1 MVIQII
7 INPNLFNHLYSMKQ
21 NNKIK
26 DSKVEEIMSKN
37 IISLNPKEPIS
48 RAIKIFEEHEIH
60 HIPIVIMDKVVGI
73 ISQGDVLNFTGK
85 HNRLDQVKTFVL
97 GHSEVDTNTSVEEIM
112 ASRPITISPDAT
124 IKEAVEQLIQYR
136 VNALPVVEN
145 SELKGIITTHDILRL
160 ITS

>member
-1 MVIQII
+1 
-7 INPNLFNHLYSMKQ
+7 
-21 NNKIK
+21 
-26 DSKVEEIMSKN
+26 
-37 IISLNPKEPIS
+37 
-48 RAIKIFEEHEIH
+48 
-60 HIPIVIMDKVVGI
+60 MDKVVGI

-97 GHSEVDTNTSVEEIM
+97 GHSEVDTNTSVEETM